1 MKRGTDFTKQLTI
14 CSPEHH
20 LEIWTFRADRYYM
33 FFKQVRPRSVSNVF
47 PNNPLNYEVLL
58 HRTAD
63 VNSGLS
69 PLPLFPPSSLFIYPV
84 YQPHKHT
91 MSLNK
96 KWVAEPCHGRST
108 GVFHS
113 GLPNPGGS
121 SWNVDNLL
129 ASRCGCCKCCL
140 SLVGTHIYSRGRM

>member
-1 MKRGTDFTKQLTI
+1 
-14 CSPEHH
+14 
-20 LEIWTFRADRYYM
+20 M

-47 PNNPLNYEVLL
+47 PNNLLSYEVLL

-69 PLPLFPPSSLFIYPV
+69 PLPLFPPSSFFLYPV

-96 KWVAEPCHGRST
+96 EWV
-108 GVFHS
+108 
-113 GLPNPGGS
+113 GS
-121 SWNVDNLL
+121 SPAMEGPLGFFIQ
-129 ASRCGCCKCCL
+129 AS
-140 SLVGTHIYSRGRM
+140 GTPGALPGMWTTS